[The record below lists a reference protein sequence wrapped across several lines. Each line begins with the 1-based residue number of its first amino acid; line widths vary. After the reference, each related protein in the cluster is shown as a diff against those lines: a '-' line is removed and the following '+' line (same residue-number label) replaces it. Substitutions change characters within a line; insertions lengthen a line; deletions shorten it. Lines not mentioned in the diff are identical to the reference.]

1 MKTYLLCLMKSLVT
15 DYAIILNNTTFNIIP
30 NIFNLGRL
38 MFMKHL
44 NTCVH
49 QKKTTVDK
57 VCANLEIRIL
67 NGHHIQALSL
77 KGVLHLTSKF
87 FFYIRSALKMAQ
99 RMVRQQ

>member
-1 MKTYLLCLMKSLVT
+1 MKFLVT
-15 DYAIILNNTTFNIIP
+15 DYVVIQNNTTFNIIP
-30 NIFNLGRL
+30 NMFNPGRL

-67 NGHHIQALSL
+67 NGDHIRDLSL

-87 FFYIRSALKMAQ
+87 F
-99 RMVRQQ
+99 

>member
-1 MKTYLLCLMKSLVT
+1 MKFLVT
-15 DYAIILNNTTFNIIP
+15 DYVVIQNNTTFNIIP
-30 NIFNLGRL
+30 NMFNPGRL

-67 NGHHIQALSL
+67 NGHHIPALSL
-77 KGVLHLTSKF
+77 KGVLHLTSNYF
-87 FFYIRSALKMAQ
+87 
-99 RMVRQQ
+99 